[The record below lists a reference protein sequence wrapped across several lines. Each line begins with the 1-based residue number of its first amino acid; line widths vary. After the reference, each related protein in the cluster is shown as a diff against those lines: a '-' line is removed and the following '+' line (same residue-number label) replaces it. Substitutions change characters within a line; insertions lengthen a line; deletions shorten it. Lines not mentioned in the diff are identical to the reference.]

1 MSTCCRALILALAL
15 AAPLGLSA
23 CSREALAAEEP
34 EAPKAPP
41 KPLVVVAD
49 VTRDDVPVVRTYV
62 ARTEARD
69 TVVVEARVEAILE
82 EMDFEEG
89 RRVSQGDVL
98 YRLDKRTYEA
108 NLSAAQARQAKAE
121 ADLKLANEQVSVR
134 AAEAAV
140 DKAVAALGK
149 AQQDVARLR
158 PLAEQDAVPRQD
170 LDTAVA
176 AEEVAAADLAARQA
190 DLENSRIMEEVA
202 VLQAEAELQG
212 AQADVALAQL
222 DLDYCTIE
230 CPIDGLI
237 GRTMVDVGNLVGR
250 GGSSELVTVSS
261 IDPMRVTMAISE
273 AEFLNF
279 QRQDRDRRDER
290 NGDEEGTPVTLLQA
304 DDSEY
309 EYEGHI
315 VTAERAVAVETGTLQ
330 LVAEFP
336 NPEGILRPGQFGRI
350 RASVG
355 LLEDAVLVPQRAV
368 MEQQSAK
375 VVYVVD
381 DADKVS
387 LRTVTVSER
396 FGDKFV
402 VLDGLDGGERVV
414 IEGQLKARPGMTV
427 QVGDAVSA
435 EPDAGGGAAGD
446 DATDGDG

>member
-1 MSTCCRALILALAL
+1 
-15 AAPLGLSA
+15 
-23 CSREALAAEEP
+23 
-34 EAPKAPP
+34 
-41 KPLVVVAD
+41 
-49 VTRDDVPVVRTYV
+49 
-62 ARTEARD
+62 
-69 TVVVEARVEAILE
+69 
-82 EMDFEEG
+82 
-89 RRVSQGDVL
+89 
-98 YRLDKRTYEA
+98 
-108 NLSAAQARQAKAE
+108 
-121 ADLKLANEQVSVR
+121 
-134 AAEAAV
+134 
-140 DKAVAALGK
+140 
-149 AQQDVARLR
+149 
-158 PLAEQDAVPRQD
+158 
-170 LDTAVA
+170 
-176 AEEVAAADLAARQA
+176 
-190 DLENSRIMEEVA
+190 
-202 VLQAEAELQG
+202 
-212 AQADVALAQL
+212 
-222 DLDYCTIE
+222 
-230 CPIDGLI
+230 
-237 GRTMVDVGNLVGR
+237 
-250 GGSSELVTVSS
+250 
-261 IDPMRVTMAISE
+261 MAISE